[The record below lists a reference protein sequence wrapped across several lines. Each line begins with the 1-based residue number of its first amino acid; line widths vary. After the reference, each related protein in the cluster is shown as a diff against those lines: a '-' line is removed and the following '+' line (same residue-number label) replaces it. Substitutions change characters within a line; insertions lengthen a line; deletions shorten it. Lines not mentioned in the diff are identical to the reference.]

1 MPYQEANF
9 VTPPFPDFTSGHSAF
24 SKIFADVMAQ
34 WFGDAIDTN
43 KVVTFSDL
51 NRVTLD
57 LTTPQQA
64 QFGSVVFPTGSS
76 RVQPAVVPANP
87 TTLTFTTWSGL
98 AESAGLSRQYGG
110 IHALSAHQGSLAIV
124 AGLYP
129 KIRAGWGL

>member
-9 VTPPFPDFTSGHSAF
+9 VTPPFPDFTSGHSAY

-34 WFGDAIDTN
+34 WFGDAIDTSKTIN
-43 KVVTFSDL
+43 LTDLPLVTP
-51 NRVTLD
+51 D
-57 LTTPQQA
+57 LTASQQA
-64 QFGSVVFPTGSS
+64 PFGSVIFPTGSS
-76 RVQPAVVPANP
+76 LVQPSVVPAAP

-129 KIRAGWGL
+129 MIRAGWGL